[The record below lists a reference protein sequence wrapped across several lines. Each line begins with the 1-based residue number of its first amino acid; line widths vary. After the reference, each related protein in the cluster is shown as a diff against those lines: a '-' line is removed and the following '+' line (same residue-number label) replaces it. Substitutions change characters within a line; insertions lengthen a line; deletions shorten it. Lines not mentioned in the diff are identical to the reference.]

1 MINLPRGE
9 YVKIEDG
16 SRADYVFSLANA
28 IEKKIEGPLGS
39 TVIKIE
45 NGKARIQASPCN
57 KKYCVHQGWINKVN
71 EAIVCIPNQIH
82 LSIVGSGPVYDS
94 INY

>member
-16 SRADYVFSLANA
+16 NRADYVFSLANA

-45 NGKARIQASPCN
+45 NGKARIQ
-57 KKYCVHQGWINKVN
+57 
-71 EAIVCIPNQIH
+71 
-82 LSIVGSGPVYDS
+82 D
-94 INY
+94 

>member
-57 KKYCVHQGWINKVN
+57 KKYWVHQGWINKVN
-71 EAIVCIPNQIH
+71 EVIVCIPNQIH